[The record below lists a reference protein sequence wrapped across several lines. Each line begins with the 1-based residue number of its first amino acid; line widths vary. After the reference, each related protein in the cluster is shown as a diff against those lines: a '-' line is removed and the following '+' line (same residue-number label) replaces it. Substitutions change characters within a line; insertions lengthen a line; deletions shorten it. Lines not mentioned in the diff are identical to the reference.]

1 MVHAKS
7 IACCVFSA
15 ALSACAPQPPPPG
28 DDTIE
33 DTGAVS
39 GDTDT
44 DTDTA
49 PQPSWTPSAPPCPAG
64 SLRLGMTPDDVHWS
78 MRESDDQ
85 AQFGY
90 SFDLGD
96 LDGDGFTDVVIGAP
110 HDEAATMRDGT
121 VHLVRGPLLQVSGS
135 LDGDSRA
142 VRGRVEGGG
151 FGSSVA
157 LVDLDG
163 VGVPGVAAI
172 GAALDREERPAGPV
186 SLLPVAAFDDPQAEF
201 TASGPAD
208 LADMWLGE
216 AVRLRRPTG
225 EDILAVGAPGLR
237 PPGAPTWSADGG
249 LALLGPD
256 LTLLG
261 TWMAPTGARR
271 AGGEVVPLDDVD
283 GDGINDVAIASQY
296 GQVWV
301 LSVGAILG
309 GPPPT
314 VLLHL
319 TPPDWSTDGVRLR
332 SGDLD
337 GDGHLDLIVY
347 RREQSPGA
355 PLVGHTAALVDT
367 GDTDTSD
374 TDLGV
379 LDSAVWADTWGSD
392 SGGSWTA
399 PPVREGVWLYTGL
412 APSSEDW
419 ATDRATAVWEA
430 GDVSVDPVGAPIGV
444 SDLDG
449 DGRDE
454 LLLYRW
460 PDVLWVADPLTADP
474 AVSPVLVTLPGPP
487 SEGRVSELTGDGRPD
502 LIVSFPWATS
512 GETTTITPGAVR
524 AWELCPVTPAP
535 SSAAATSPR

>member
-1 MVHAKS
+1 MVRSDLATS
-7 IACCVFSA
+7 GLLLVALTACTPES
-15 ALSACAPQPPPPG
+15 PPPT

-33 DTGAVS
+33 DTGVVS
-39 GDTDT
+39 GDTD
-44 DTDTA
+44 DTDVR
-49 PQPSWTPSAPPCPAG
+49 PPSWTPSAPPCPAG

-78 MRESDDQ
+78 MRESDHL
-85 AQFGY
+85 AEFGAT
-90 SFDLGD
+90 FDLGD
-96 LDGDGFTDVVIGAP
+96 VDGDGATDVVIGAP
-110 HDEAATMRDGT
+110 GDEAATTRDGT
-121 VHLVRGPLLQVSGS
+121 VHLVRGPLLKVSGS

-142 VRGRVEGGG
+142 VRGRVDGGN
-151 FGSSVA
+151 FGASVA

-163 VGVPGVAAI
+163 VGVPSVAVS
-172 GAALDREERPAGPV
+172 GEALDREERPAGPM

-201 TASGPAD
+201 TASGPAA
-208 LADMWLGE
+208 LADVWLGE

-225 EDILAVGAPGLR
+225 VDILAVGAPGLR

-249 LALLGPD
+249 LVLLGPD

-261 TWMAPTGARR
+261 TWMAPPGARR

-319 TPPDWSTDGVRLR
+319 TPPDWAMDSVRLEA
-332 SGDLD
+332 GDLD
-337 GDGHLDLIVY
+337 GDGHLDLILY
-347 RREQSPGA
+347 RREMYPGA
-355 PLVGHTAALVDT
+355 PRLGHTGALVDT
-367 GDTDTSD
+367 GDTDSGD
-374 TDLGV
+374 TDSGV
-379 LDSAVWADTWGSD
+379 LDSAVWADTGGSD

-399 PPVREGVWLYTGL
+399 PPIREGVWMYTGL
-412 APSSEDW
+412 APSSDDW
-419 ATDRATAVWEA
+419 TTDRATTAWLA
-430 GDVSVDPVGAPIGV
+430 ADVSVDPVGAPIGV

-460 PDVLWVADPLTADP
+460 PDVLWVANPLTADP
-474 AVSPVLVTLPGPP
+474 AVAPVLVTLPGPP
-487 SEGRVSELTGDGRPD
+487 SEGRVNELTGDDRPD
-502 LIVSFPWATS
+502 LIVSFPWANA
-512 GETTTITPGAVR
+512 GESPTLITPGAMR
-524 AWELCPVTPAP
+524 AWELCPVTQAP